1 MNRQTILLISDMR
14 QVYLAE
20 IMTKRGLNVRCLDI
34 RNSGTVKEQLEKLKS
49 FLAEADMLILP
60 IPVTKIPEQK
70 MLNDIL
76 NKNLTNDTLV
86 LGGCFSTEQQELLER
101 RDIHYLDF
109 MRDEIVTEEN
119 AVATAEGVIAE
130 LVNHSP
136 YNIEEAK
143 IIVTG
148 YGCCGRAVAARLKA
162 LGARVTVLAR
172 RREVRKLAKKDGFY
186 AADFAFGPEEAM
198 GAAMLVNTVP
208 APVVTGA
215 IIRELPRDAYILD
228 IASKPGG
235 TDFAC
240 ARKEIQRLCDMGA
253 NVVPVFSFNAQ
264 TCDTRF
270 GSAKDYVDG
279 ICEITGNEGIRTI
292 CAAEPI
298 GPNNFL
304 DIMVIAPCTGNTAA
318 KLCNGI
324 TDTPVLM
331 ATKAHMRN
339 GKPLVIAIST
349 NDALGASFKNIGML
363 MNMKN
368 IYFVPFGQDNC
379 KSKPNSMI
387 AKMELLPDTI
397 EAALAGKQIQP
408 ILQTP
413 T

>member
-109 MRDEIVTEEN
+109 MKDEIVTEEN

-172 RREVRKLAKKDGFY
+172 RREVRKFAKKDGFY

-235 TDFAC
+235 TDFAYAREC
-240 ARKEIQRLCDMGA
+240 GIRADLALGLPGKYAPKESAYILDRAVERFVRKEHEM
-253 NVVPVFSFNAQ
+253 
-264 TCDTRF
+264 
-270 GSAKDYVDG
+270 
-279 ICEITGNEGIRTI
+279 
-292 CAAEPI
+292 
-298 GPNNFL
+298 
-304 DIMVIAPCTGNTAA
+304 
-318 KLCNGI
+318 
-324 TDTPVLM
+324 
-331 ATKAHMRN
+331 
-339 GKPLVIAIST
+339 
-349 NDALGASFKNIGML
+349 
-363 MNMKN
+363 
-368 IYFVPFGQDNC
+368 
-379 KSKPNSMI
+379 
-387 AKMELLPDTI
+387 
-397 EAALAGKQIQP
+397 
-408 ILQTP
+408 
-413 T
+413 

>member
-34 RNSGTVKEQLEKLKS
+34 RNSGTVKEQIEKLKS

-86 LGGCFSTEQQELLER
+86 LGGCFSPEQQELLER

-109 MRDEIVTEEN
+109 MKDEIVTEEN

-208 APVVTGA
+208 AGCIYFRHRVQTGRYGFCLRQRVRHPCGSGA
-215 IIRELPRDAYILD
+215 WTSGKICAEGERLYSR
-228 IASKPGG
+228 PGG
-235 TDFAC
+235 G
-240 ARKEIQRLCDMGA
+240 EIRAKGA
-253 NVVPVFSFNAQ
+253 
-264 TCDTRF
+264 
-270 GSAKDYVDG
+270 
-279 ICEITGNEGIRTI
+279 
-292 CAAEPI
+292 
-298 GPNNFL
+298 
-304 DIMVIAPCTGNTAA
+304 
-318 KLCNGI
+318 
-324 TDTPVLM
+324 
-331 ATKAHMRN
+331 
-339 GKPLVIAIST
+339 
-349 NDALGASFKNIGML
+349 
-363 MNMKN
+363 
-368 IYFVPFGQDNC
+368 
-379 KSKPNSMI
+379 
-387 AKMELLPDTI
+387 
-397 EAALAGKQIQP
+397 
-408 ILQTP
+408 
-413 T
+413 

>member
-34 RNSGTVKEQLEKLKS
+34 RNSGTVKEQIEKLKS

-86 LGGCFSTEQQELLER
+86 LGGCFSPEQQELLER

-109 MRDEIVTEEN
+109 MKDEIVTEEN

-148 YGCCGRAVAARLKA
+148 YGCCGRAV
-162 LGARVTVLAR
+162 
-172 RREVRKLAKKDGFY
+172 
-186 AADFAFGPEEAM
+186 
-198 GAAMLVNTVP
+198 NTVP

-215 IIRELPRDAYILD
+215 IIHELPRDAYILD

-240 ARKEIQRLCDMGA
+240 AREC
-253 NVVPVFSFNAQ
+253 
-264 TCDTRF
+264 
-270 GSAKDYVDG
+270 
-279 ICEITGNEGIRTI
+279 GIR
-292 CAAEPI
+292 AD
-298 GPNNFL
+298 L
-304 DIMVIAPCTGNTAA
+304 
-318 KLCNGI
+318 
-324 TDTPVLM
+324 
-331 ATKAHMRN
+331 
-339 GKPLVIAIST
+339 
-349 NDALGASFKNIGML
+349 ALGLPGKYAPKESAYIL
-363 MNMKN
+363 DRAVER
-368 IYFVPFGQDNC
+368 FVR
-379 KSKPNSMI
+379 KEHEM
-387 AKMELLPDTI
+387 
-397 EAALAGKQIQP
+397 
-408 ILQTP
+408 
-413 T
+413 